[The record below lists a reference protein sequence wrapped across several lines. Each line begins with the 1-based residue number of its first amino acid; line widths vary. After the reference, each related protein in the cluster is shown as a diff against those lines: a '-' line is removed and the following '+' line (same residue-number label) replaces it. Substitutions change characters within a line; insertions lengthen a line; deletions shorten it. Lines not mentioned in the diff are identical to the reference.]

1 MKIVLTGAGGQLG
14 QQWQMWA
21 LSQPDHKLR
30 AYNSAELDITNP
42 ESFDSIL
49 GNHESPDVWIN
60 CAAYTHVDLA
70 ESQRDQAMRVNAEA
84 PGSIARWC
92 LEHHCRLV
100 HYSTDYVF
108 SGSQKDQKDYPKGYT
123 EDAFTHPL
131 NAYGESKLAGEL
143 AIESTGILDT
153 SNSLL
158 LRVAW
163 LCSPHG
169 RNFVTTMAR
178 LATQQSEVRVVDDQT
193 GAPAFCDDIVT
204 QTLALLDAKASGVVH
219 LGSSGQGTW
228 ADVADAVFDKARSQ
242 GVAHPELTLH
252 RISTT
257 QYPTPAA
264 RPYFSKLSTEKFTT
278 LTGLYPPDWR
288 DSLNRCLADS
298 TIWNSQKP

>member
-21 LSQPDHKLR
+21 DSQTDHTLW

-49 GNHESPDVWIN
+49 SAHEAPDVWIN
-60 CAAYTHVDLA
+60 CAAYTHVDQA
-70 ESQRDQAMRVNAEA
+70 ESQKDVAMRVNGEA
-84 PGSIARWC
+84 PGAIARWC
-92 LEHHCRLV
+92 LQHHCRLV

-108 SGSQKDQKDYPKGYT
+108 SGSQKDQSDHPEGYT
-123 EDAFTHPL
+123 EDAMTHPL
-131 NAYGESKLAGEL
+131 NAYGESKLAGEQ
-143 AIESTGILDT
+143 AIASTGILDT
-153 SNSLL
+153 SKSLL

-178 LATQQSEVRVVDDQT
+178 LATQHPEVRVVDDQT

-204 QTLALLDAKASGVVH
+204 QTLALLHAQASGIVH
-219 LGSSGQGTW
+219 VGSAGQGTW
-228 ADVADAVFDKARSQ
+228 ADVADAVFDKARTL

-252 RISTT
+252 RIPTSE
-257 QYPTPAA
+257 YPTPAA

-288 DSLNRCLADS
+288 DSLNRCLADP
-298 TIWNSQKP
+298 TIWSSKDP